1 MTSKHVFLSYLRED
15 AHHVDELQKVLEA
28 AEFTV
33 WRDTANLWPGDNWKQ
48 KIREAI
54 QGGTLVF
61 LACFSAALSNRESSY
76 QFEEL
81 MIAADEYRLRPL
93 DTSWL
98 MTVRFD
104 ECEIPSVDLGGGRF
118 LDRTIHR
125 VDLFGEQKTAQTARL
140 VTAIHRVMGST
151 PGTPSPSVVSA
162 VAAAKRADT
171 SLEYLRDLIRNP
183 TLVMDFDSYM
193 TALRRPAL
201 TALEDRDR
209 FPIFGEGG
217 NLDAAMAKTWL
228 ARMLDYESVVVDLL
242 EPFKLVGA
250 YGLPQHGPE
259 VAKTMRAFGQES
271 VQLEGLNLH
280 RYAHQYPTLILTYV
294 LALGAFSKRNFAMFR
309 AGTEDAIVSVPNARV
324 PFIAVSG
331 VSSIVGDWNWLGSV
345 LCKQDE
351 NLPLDD
357 ELIDGLARGRVP
369 VRFTPIS
376 DHIHTLLAPLFADDF
391 VSDDEYSEAFD
402 QVEILLDA
410 VATDGRLQNPGFWG
424 GRKGYGR
431 YTHRYRHMDTSPEG
445 RMLDEA
451 EAAGAGWTPLLGG
464 LFGGHSE
471 RAIAALTEV
480 KNIAGSI
487 RGSRW

>member
-15 AHHVDELQKVLEA
+15 SHHVDALQKVLEA
-28 AEFTV
+28 ADFTV

-61 LACFSAALSNRESSY
+61 LACFSTALNSRETSY

-104 ECEIPSVDLGGGRF
+104 ECEIPSVELGGGRF

-125 VDLFGEQKTAQTARL
+125 VDLFGDQQTAQTARL

-151 PGTPSPSVVSA
+151 PGVPSPSIVNA

-183 TLVMDFDSYM
+183 NLVMDFDSYLS
-193 TALRRPAL
+193 ALRRPAL
-201 TALEDRDR
+201 TALANRDR

-217 NLDAAMAKTWL
+217 NLDAPMVQTWIT
-228 ARMLDYESVVVDLL
+228 RMLDYESVVLDLL
-242 EPFKLVGA
+242 EPLKLVGA
-250 YGLPQHGPE
+250 YGLPQHAPE

-271 VQLEGLNLH
+271 IHIEGLNLH
-280 RYAHQYPTLILTYV
+280 RYAHQYPALILTYV
-294 LALGAFSKRNFAMFR
+294 LALSAFSKRNYTLFR
-309 AGTEDAIVSVPNARV
+309 AGTQDAVVNVPNARV
-324 PFIAVSG
+324 PFVTVSG
-331 VSSIVGDWNWLGSV
+331 VGAVVGDWNWLGST
-345 LCKQDE
+345 LCKRDE
-351 NLPLDD
+351 NIPVDD
-357 ELIDGLARGRVP
+357 DLIQGLASGRVP
-369 VRFTPIS
+369 VRYTPIS

-402 QVEILLDA
+402 HVEVLLDA
-410 VATDGRLQNPGFWG
+410 VGIDGRLQTPEFWG

-431 YTHRYRHMDTSPEG
+431 YTYRYRHMETSPEG
-445 RMLDEA
+445 RMLAEA

-464 LFGGHSE
+464 LFGGDSE
-471 RAIAALTEV
+471 RAIAALKDV
-480 KNIAGSI
+480 NNIAGSI
-487 RGSRW
+487 RGQRY